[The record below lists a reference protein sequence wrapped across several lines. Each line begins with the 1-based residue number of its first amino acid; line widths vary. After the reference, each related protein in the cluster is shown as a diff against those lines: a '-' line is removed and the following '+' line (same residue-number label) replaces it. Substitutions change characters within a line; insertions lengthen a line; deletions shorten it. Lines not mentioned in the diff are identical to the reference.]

1 MSIIDSDLEVN
12 ADTRRWTD
20 TRFVP
25 LRTFHLEQGPRLLRY
40 FGVTNHYQ
48 VLPLPKTKRS
58 QRSHCPVISTV
69 SYSCPA
75 DNDVSGRY
83 FYHMTETGLMI
94 LMNPRT
100 RLLESRLN
108 IDRQNQWLVD

>member
-48 VLPLPKTKRS
+48 VLPLQKNEEK
-58 QRSHCPVISTV
+58 STIALPGDLYGV
-69 SYSCPA
+69 
-75 DNDVSGRY
+75 
-83 FYHMTETGLMI
+83 L
-94 LMNPRT
+94 LLPR
-100 RLLESRLN
+100 
-108 IDRQNQWLVD
+108 